1 MGIGNHE
8 KGQKFH
14 SNVIYLKTLK
24 QNQEV
29 QAQWSL
35 YSNSFILVKYKIF
48 EELESKIRPSVI
60 NTVNTGNKKS
70 VLCSMGKVQVAPE
83 ISSTFSKNSS
93 SSIASS
99 TKSSKNLPFQK
110 NPISNKG
117 EQIFYEDTSQ
127 REETICNNSIISTQ
141 SPFQG
146 INTENS
152 ISMNITSQ
160 TMQTSP
166 FGLKDE
172 ESNISIPKNIEK
184 KDSLPGVRS
193 LISFFQQSS
202 TQASLSKRPSKN
214 IDDSLLGSE
223 KDINKT
229 CDLISVTSNNKD
241 FPHLPPKFDII
252 EDYQETYEKDKDRD
266 SLISKIN
273 LLSGIDKTSMNKM
286 HNDIQSRIKKSVMI
300 PNSVNKDKFRKEMSV
315 LYGDQNETESKES
328 EMNRS
333 CITTISTSNSIKNNS
348 AIVGNKSRSV
358 INTSVSN
365 PNPLTLIRSDD
376 YILPEKDENLLDSFC
391 EAFFISGLP
400 KENAKAIN
408 ESENY
413 LAPCRH
419 LNCSMLPA
427 YKPEILCRFPVKDS
441 SRLELNALVASLCY
455 PLGVKLCYSIDEKNI
470 KTVKNYSTAI
480 INQDGSRFYMVTYHF
495 FVKFENGEF
504 IKTYKINPVKEF
516 LHLEKILPLYENN
529 PTMKK
534 KLEVKLE
541 KQLDICTQFNFNEY
555 VYVPFAACMI
565 SKYPYIQ
572 QMEKCIQT
580 MLKMSADKSINNSD
594 LKKLIL
600 HLTREIPIPLNNKK
614 LRFHV
619 PILKTALSINAPIY
633 KDLPILNDSI
643 SKLLDIFSIE
653 NIIIIHHLMLLEQK
667 ILFVCDEYCQLSQV
681 IESFACLLYP
691 MQ

>member
-24 QNQEV
+24 INQEV

-48 EELESKIRPSVI
+48 EEDESKIRPSI
-60 NTVNTGNKKS
+60 ISTVSTGNKKS
-70 VLCSMGKVQVAPE
+70 VLGSMGKVQLAPE
-83 ISSTFSKNSS
+83 ISSTISKASS

-99 TKSSKNLPFQK
+99 NKSSKNLPFQK
-110 NPISNKG
+110 NPISNSG
-117 EQIFYEDTSQ
+117 EQIFYEDSSQ
-127 REETICNNSIISTQ
+127 REETVGNGTNLYTQ

-146 INTENS
+146 VNTENS
-152 ISMNITSQ
+152 FSMNITSQ
-160 TMQTSP
+160 TIQTSP
-166 FGLKDE
+166 FGIKDDDE
-172 ESNISIPKNIEK
+172 NISLHKNTEK
-184 KDSLPGVRS
+184 KDSLPGVRN

-214 IDDSLLGSE
+214 IDDSLVGFE
-223 KDINKT
+223 KDLNKT
-229 CDLISVTSNNKD
+229 CDLIGISTNNKD
-241 FPHLPPKFDII
+241 FPNFPPKFDII
-252 EDYQETYEKDKDRD
+252 EDYQETYEKEKDRD
-266 SLISKIN
+266 SLVNKIN
-273 LLSGIDKTSMNKM
+273 LLSGIDKSSMNMIHK
-286 HNDIQSRIKKSVMI
+286 DIQNKIKKSVII
-300 PNSVNKDKFRKEMSV
+300 PNSNNKDNFRKEMSV
-315 LYGDQNETESKES
+315 LYRDQNETESDF
-328 EMNRS
+328 NRS
-333 CITTISTSNSIKNNS
+333 SIATMSTSNSKNNNS
-348 AIVGNKSRSV
+348 AIVGSKSRSL
-358 INTSVSN
+358 INTSVNN
-365 PNPLTLIRSDD
+365 PNPLTLIRSDQ
-376 YILPEKDENLLDSFC
+376 YILPDKDENLLDSFC

-413 LAPCRH
+413 IAPCRH

-427 YKPEILCRFPVKDS
+427 YKPEILCRYPVKDS
-441 SRLELNALVASLCY
+441 SRLELSALVASLCY

-480 INQDGSRFYMVTYHF
+480 INQDGSRFYMVSYHF
-495 FVKFENGEF
+495 FVKFENGDF
-504 IKTYKINPVKEF
+504 VKTYKINPVKEF

-534 KLEVKLE
+534 KLEIKLE

-580 MLKMSADKSINNSD
+580 ILKMSIDKSINYSD
-594 LKKLIL
+594 LTKLIL

-614 LRFHV
+614 LKFHV
-619 PILKTALSINAPIY
+619 PNLKTALCINAPIY

-643 SKLLDIFSIE
+643 SKLIDIFSIE
-653 NIIIIHHLMLLEQK
+653 NIINIHHLMLLEQK
-667 ILFVCDEYCQLSQV
+667 ILFVSDEYCQLSEV

>member
-24 QNQEV
+24 INQEV

-48 EELESKIRPSVI
+48 EEDENKIRPSI
-60 NTVNTGNKKS
+60 ISTVSTGNKKS
-70 VLCSMGKVQVAPE
+70 DCTIKVKLAPE
-83 ISSTFSKNSS
+83 ISSTISKASS
-93 SSIASS
+93 SSISSSNTNTNTNKSS
-99 TKSSKNLPFQK
+99 TNLPFQK
-110 NPISNKG
+110 NPISNSG
-117 EQIFYEDTSQ
+117 EQIFYEDSSQ
-127 REETICNNSIISTQ
+127 RDTV
-141 SPFQG
+141 
-146 INTENS
+146 NTENS
-152 ISMNITSQ
+152 NITSQ
-160 TMQTSP
+160 TIQTSP
-166 FGLKDE
+166 FGIKDDDE
-172 ESNISIPKNIEK
+172 NISLHKNTEK

-214 IDDSLLGSE
+214 MDDSLVGFE
-223 KDINKT
+223 KDLNKT
-229 CDLISVTSNNKD
+229 CDLIGIIGSSTNNKD
-241 FPHLPPKFDII
+241 FPNFPPKFDII
-252 EDYQETYEKDKDRD
+252 EDYQETYEKEKDRD
-266 SLISKIN
+266 SLVNKIN
-273 LLSGIDKTSMNKM
+273 LLSGIDKASMNMIHK
-286 HNDIQSRIKKSVMI
+286 DIQNKIKKSVII
-300 PNSVNKDKFRKEMSV
+300 PNSNSKDNFRKEMSV
-315 LYGDQNETESKES
+315 LYRDQNETESDLNS
-328 EMNRS
+328 LNSLNSVNRS
-333 CITTISTSNSIKNNS
+333 SIATMSTSNSKNNNS
-348 AIVGNKSRSV
+348 AIVGSKSRSLISV
-358 INTSVSN
+358 SVSN
-365 PNPLTLIRSDD
+365 PNPLTLIRCDQ
-376 YILPEKDENLLDSFC
+376 YILPDKDENLLDSFC
-391 EAFFISGLP
+391 EAFFISGVP

-413 LAPCRH
+413 IAPCRH

-427 YKPEILCRFPVKDS
+427 YKPEILCRYPVKDS
-441 SRLELNALVASLCY
+441 SRLELSALVASLCY

-480 INQDGSRFYMVTYHF
+480 INQDGSRFYMVSYHF
-495 FVKFENGEF
+495 FVKFENGDF
-504 IKTYKINPVKEF
+504 VKTYKINPVKEF

-534 KLEVKLE
+534 KLEIKLE

-580 MLKMSADKSINNSD
+580 ILKMSTDKSMNYSD
-594 LKKLIL
+594 LTKLIL

-614 LRFHV
+614 LKFHV
-619 PILKTALSINAPIY
+619 PNLKTALCINAPIY

-643 SKLLDIFSIE
+643 SKLIDIFSIE
-653 NIIIIHHLMLLEQK
+653 NIINIHHLMLLEQK
-667 ILFVCDEYCQLSQV
+667 ILFVSDEYCQLSEV